1 MSVQVHFYQDT
12 ALGFSRGH
20 NSNMHAHLALQLT
33 LGLEREFMVCRPDA
47 AGELAKCSVR
57 FDCFLPET
65 MHHIPTSDIELAYL
79 YLECS
84 PLSFARW
91 REAGGEVLEPDA
103 ALCKALLDYRRSR
116 SSDRQHAF
124 DLAQAW
130 RAQSLPGLERIAPKH
145 PRLAGVIEYLDAEP
159 LREHSHITL
168 AERANLSP
176 SRFAHLFREQV
187 GLPVRNYLLW
197 RRLVYALSRL
207 QQGHSI
213 TTAAYESGFSDGAH
227 LCRSFRNV
235 FGAMPTDLQVE
246 RVAVAAAPPR
256 NAAIAI

>member
-20 NSNMHAHLALQLT
+20 NSNVHAHLALQLT
-33 LGLEREFMVCRPDA
+33 VGLEQDFAVRYPGSARGPEA
-47 AGELAKCSVR
+47 ESVR
-57 FDCFLPET
+57 FACFPPET
-65 MHHIPTSDIELAYL
+65 IHHIPAADVELAYL

-84 PLSFARW
+84 PLSFDNW
-91 REAGGEVLEPDA
+91 RKAGGVVVEPDA
-103 ALCKALLDYRRSR
+103 SLCRELLAYRRSGCN
-116 SSDRQHAF
+116 DRQRALE
-124 DLAQAW
+124 LARQW
-130 RAQSLPGLERIAPKH
+130 RAQCLPGLVRGAPAH
-145 PRLAGVIEYLDAEP
+145 PRLAEVVAFLDAAP
-159 LREHSHITL
+159 LQEHNHLSL
-168 AERANLSP
+168 AQRANLSP

-187 GLPVRNYLLW
+187 GVPVRNYLLW

-207 QQGHSI
+207 QQGQSI

-246 RVAVAAAPPR
+246 RLQTDASPRNRVAA
-256 NAAIAI
+256 I

>member
-1 MSVQVHFYQDT
+1 MSVQVHFYPDT

-33 LGLEREFMVCRPDA
+33 LGLEHEFAVRYPGSTEA
-47 AGELAKCSVR
+47 PTQTVR
-57 FDCFLPET
+57 FACFAPEAI
-65 MHHIPTSDIELAYL
+65 HHIPTTDAELAYL

-84 PLSFARW
+84 PLSFENWQKSGGAVVEPDLAL
-91 REAGGEVLEPDA
+91 REA
-103 ALCKALLDYRRSR
+103 LLAFRRSR
-116 SSDRQHAF
+116 SNDRQRAL
-124 DLAQAW
+124 DLARQW
-130 RAQSLPGLERIAPKH
+130 RAQSLPGLVRVAPAH
-145 PRLAGVIEYLDAEP
+145 ARLAEVVAFLDSAP
-159 LREHSHITL
+159 LQEHNHVTL
-168 AERANLSP
+168 AQRASLSP

-207 QQGHSI
+207 QQGQSI

-246 RVAVAAAPPR
+246 RLQSDARARGSVVA
-256 NAAIAI
+256 I